1 MELTELD
8 LAILVTILLK
18 GGKSKTA
25 HFPEEFVCRCF
36 PTHQQGAVKKRLKA
50 LRRGGY
56 LSIKPHPSGA
66 SYGLSDEGWN
76 VAKGLEA
83 DARSCRAE
91 AV

>member
-8 LAILVTILLK
+8 RAILITIFVK

-25 HFPEEFVCRCF
+25 HFPEEFVCSHF

-66 SYGLSDEGWN
+66 SYGLSDEGWDI
-76 VAKGLEA
+76 ARESEA
-83 DARSCRAE
+83 EARSGPSKGY
-91 AV
+91 